1 MGAPHVL
8 VLGAAPFQFTFLVV
22 LFSLVSERAAS
33 AAIRNSK
40 FGNIHVHVCVVFSI
54 RGIKWDFRE
63 IFLIC
68 RGQTQS

>member
-1 MGAPHVL
+1 MFSYWVQL
-8 VLGAAPFQFTFLVV
+8 DSNLPFF
-22 LFSLVSERAAS
+22 LFSLVNERAAS